1 MIWPKITTY
10 HAAHVVFW
18 GVPTSCSTKIQNHCR
33 LQLWDPD
40 LCRIAVH
47 ENKSGIWK
55 SGLVLRLRACSVVS
69 GIPLMKQTPV
79 DDFKQIKQLLN
90 NGAKCKYISYVKQLS
105 WNRCLGMLEK
115 KQYKSS
121 TKVCSILNPNKK
133 TIHIV
138 GLCFI

>member
-10 HAAHVVFW
+10 HARTFVFQHHVQRKFKTTADFNC
-18 GVPTSCSTKIQNHCR
+18 GMPTCVALRFMKIK
-33 LQLWDPD
+33 
-40 LCRIAVH
+40 VG
-47 ENKSGIWK
+47 SGNRA
-55 SGLVLRLRACSVVS
+55 SMARACSVVR
-69 GIPLMKQTPV
+69 IPLMMKQTPV

-121 TKVCSILNPNKK
+121 TNVCSILNPNKK